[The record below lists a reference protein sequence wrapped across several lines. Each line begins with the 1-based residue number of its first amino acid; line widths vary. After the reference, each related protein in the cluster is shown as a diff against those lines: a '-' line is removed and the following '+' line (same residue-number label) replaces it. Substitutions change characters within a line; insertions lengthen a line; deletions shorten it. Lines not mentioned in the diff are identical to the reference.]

1 MTPAIFKRGFTSVH
15 DSLLTLWC
23 INCFSTPFDIAMA
36 TAFWHAD
43 RSNLVFFWQNFP
55 FLLFFFLL
63 SSIAKLVL
71 FTVFVGLDK
80 CSINFRYFLIVCV
93 HSEIQDGGS
102 KTEDLED
109 VIWRHRK
116 EKYLIL
122 KGKSRAMSKNAK
134 QLQFCP
140 LVLGKPEWLQSWR
153 TPLVKKVKIVLK

>member
-23 INCFSTPFDIAMA
+23 INCFSTPFGIAMA

-71 FTVFVGLDK
+71 FTVFMGLDK

-102 KTEDLED
+102 KTEDLRTSYD
-109 VIWRHRK
+109 VI
-116 EKYLIL
+116 
-122 KGKSRAMSKNAK
+122 GNKNIS
-134 QLQFCP
+134 
-140 LVLGKPEWLQSWR
+140 SWR
-153 TPLVKKVKIVLK
+153 ASRGLCQKTQNNCNFAPLSSANQNGFSHEGLHW